1 MPVKHP
7 LADRDAAPAAVTV
20 GTTTYTIDA
29 DGVVECP
36 PERVDA
42 VADALADAY
51 DRDADALLDGA
62 AGDDTCGAECQM
74 CGQSHDDGACWDLI
88 DEGVCPWCD
97 EYEGENVGMHAS
109 RAHPDDWERYSEA

>member
-1 MPVKHP
+1 MPVRHP

-42 VADALADAY
+42 VADALAGAHDC
-51 DRDADALLDGA
+51 DADALLDGA
-62 AGDDTCGAECQM
+62 ADTCEAVKNDGEV
-74 CGQSHDDGACWDLI
+74 CGRELPCPYHSESDDADG
-88 DEGVCPWCD
+88 GK
-97 EYEGENVGMHAS
+97 
-109 RAHPDDWERYSEA
+109 